1 MATTNSESRNNQMAA
16 DQALADGL
24 TQNATK
30 IGTLTVGSQ
39 PYQAAD
45 VAKVLQARITAQ
57 KAVIAAEGTLH
68 GAVAAAKTQLA
79 SSRALIK
86 AVKQALRIM
95 FSNDVT
101 TLATLGLE
109 PNKEPAPTA
118 ATKAAA
124 QVKAKATRTARG
136 TKGKKQALAIKA
148 PEAAQAAPVAETPA
162 PAPAVA
168 TPVAPVAPA
177 SPVTKQ

>member
-1 MATTNSESRNNQMAA
+1 M
-16 DQALADGL
+16 
-24 TQNATK
+24 
-30 IGTLTVGSQ
+30 
-39 PYQAAD
+39 
-45 VAKVLQARITAQ
+45 
-57 KAVIAAEGTLH
+57 IAAEGVLH
-68 GAVAAAKTQLA
+68 GAVAAARTQLA

-86 AVKQALRIM
+86 AVKQALRLM

-101 TLATLGLE
+101 MLATLGLE

-136 TKGKKQALAIKA
+136 TKGKKQALAI
-148 PEAAQAAPVAETPA
+148 EA

-177 SPVTKQ
+177 SPVTKP

>member
-1 MATTNSESRNNQMAA
+1 MTNPNNTRNDQMAA
-16 DQALADGL
+16 DQMLADGL

-30 IGTLTVGSQ
+30 IGILIVGSQ

-68 GAVAAAKTQLA
+68 GAVAIAKTQLA

-124 QVKAKATRTARG
+124 QVKAKATRTSRA
-136 TKGKKQALAIKA
+136 AKA
-148 PEAAQAAPVAETPA
+148 AAPTPA
-162 PAPAVA
+162 DA

>member
-1 MATTNSESRNNQMAA
+1 MAA
-16 DQALADGL
+16 DQTLADGL
-24 TQNATK
+24 TQNAK
-30 IGTLTVGSQ
+30 QIGILTIGSQ
-39 PYQAAD
+39 PYKAAD
-45 VAKVLQARITAQ
+45 VAKVLQARIAAQ

-86 AVKQALRIM
+86 AVKQAMRIM
-95 FSNDVT
+95 FSDDVT

-124 QVKAKATRTARG
+124 QVKAKATRAVRG
-136 TKGKKQALAIKA
+136 TQGKKQRLAITA
-148 PEAAQAAPVAETPA
+148 PEAAPAAAEAPTPAAAPGPVTPA
-162 PAPAVA
+162 
-168 TPVAPVAPA
+168 
-177 SPVTKQ
+177 KQ

>member
-1 MATTNSESRNNQMAA
+1 MTNPNNTRNDQMAA

-24 TQNATK
+24 TQNAK
-30 IGTLTVGSQ
+30 QIGILTVGSQ
-39 PYQAAD
+39 PYKAAD
-45 VAKVLQARITAQ
+45 VAKVLQARIAAQ

-68 GAVAAAKTQLA
+68 GAVAAARTQLA

-95 FSNDVT
+95 FSDDVT
-101 TLATLGLE
+101 TLAALGLE
-109 PNKEPAPTA
+109 PNKEPAPTV

-136 TKGKKQALAIKA
+136 TKGKKQKLAITA
-148 PEAAQAAPVAETPA
+148 PEAT
-162 PAPAVA
+162 PAVA
-168 TPVAPVAPA
+168 TPVAPA
-177 SPVTKQ
+177 SPVTKP